1 MKGKRERPM
10 NVVMWVL
17 VALLAG
23 LLAGFV
29 RKHGGYGRGWDVV
42 LGLVG
47 SVAVSSF
54 FQSQWP
60 APEPGLVAVMIV
72 AAVGAGG
79 LIVAQRTI
87 FPARS

>member
-1 MKGKRERPM
+1 
-10 NVVMWVL
+10 V
-17 VALLAG
+17 LAG

-54 FQSQWP
+54 FQSHWP

>member
-1 MKGKRERPM
+1 M

-29 RKHGGYGRGWDVV
+29 MKPGSYGRGWDVV
-42 LGLVG
+42 LGLIG
-47 SVAVSSF
+47 SVAVSWF
-54 FQSQWP
+54 FQSPWVS
-60 APEPGLVAVMIV
+60 PEPGLVATLIV

-79 LIVAQRTI
+79 LIAAQRTI
-87 FPARS
+87 LPARI

>member
-1 MKGKRERPM
+1 M

-23 LLAGFV
+23 FLAGFV
-29 RKHGGYGRGWDVV
+29 MKPGSYGRGWDVV
-42 LGLVG
+42 LGLIG
-47 SVAVSSF
+47 SVAVSWF
-54 FQSQWP
+54 FQRPWVS
-60 APEPGLVAVMIV
+60 PEPGLVATLIV

-87 FPARS
+87 LPARS